1 MSASETMLAAVAGIE
16 NMLDLTG
23 AIITNPERVGPRVST
38 AEVLALALATEGLW
52 ALAIENALLLK
63 VLQDTVPMPP
73 PALAKRIN
81 ARGRDG
87 REDPRR
93 NPIPQAEGST
103 RCKQQLKPP
112 FRPAQSWSRA
122 RRIFPTP
129 RANWCPSRRSSRP
142 TSSKMKP

>member
-81 ARGRDG
+81 AVAAMVVKIRGEIPSPKLKEARD
-87 REDPRR
+87 
-93 NPIPQAEGST
+93 
-103 RCKQQLKPP
+103 
-112 FRPAQSWSRA
+112 
-122 RRIFPTP
+122 
-129 RANWCPSRRSSRP
+129 ANSN
-142 TSSKMKP
+142 